1 MNGTQSKGICLK
13 VRVLVTDPD
22 LVLNLAIQSASASS
36 SLKSLLTPLKVLH
49 SLRVSVL
56 QTQAMDSIGLRYYG
70 TGQIPLPV

>member
-36 SLKSLLTPLKVLH
+36 SLTH